1 LKGLIPGNKVEEVK
15 DKADIV
21 DLISEYVTLKKAGR
35 NFIGLCPFHQE
46 KTPSF
51 TVNRDKQIFYC
62 FGCGEGGNVLTFLM
76 KINHQSFPE
85 AVRHLA
91 RKTGIVIPE
100 GVMTR
105 EEKARTGI
113 KEQIIRVNQ
122 IAAKHF
128 SQNLLSK
135 AGSEAREYLLKRGIG
150 ESVIKEFKLGYAM
163 DGWRYLRDY
172 FEKEKVPLKL
182 AEQAGLV
189 VQKTNGKDSF
199 YDRFRARV
207 IFPIEDVGGHII
219 AFGGRVMG
227 IGEPKYLNSPE
238 SPVYVKGRCLYG
250 LNKTKDDIR
259 KKGYVIIVEGYFD
272 FLSLWNAGV
281 TNVVASLGTALTK
294 DHVDMIRR
302 YTEQSVAI
310 FDPDEAGKKA
320 LARSLALFLAG
331 NIHAKVVVLPDGH
344 DPDQYIR
351 TCGKESFD
359 EAVANAQSMVDYYI
373 ETVIG
378 KTGALEEKLNS
389 LRNAV
394 PFIANI
400 NDAMERNLF
409 INRVS
414 EKLGLDRE
422 LLKDAVQRS
431 LTAPAQTSTHTL
443 ETRDKGQIDKVELSL
458 IHIMLEYP
466 GKIPEMIDTGILDYM
481 TNPDL
486 RAFGIAIK
494 ESFDADGSKAIDS
507 SFLVDRLG
515 NGMIREKLLKIMVDE
530 PPYDDKM
537 ADKILNG
544 AIRQIKRKW
553 YKEKHRVLIMELVK
567 AKEMGDRELEKN
579 LLAEEER
586 LRSEEK
592 ALSS

>member
-1 LKGLIPGNKVEEVK
+1 MKGLIPGNKVEEVK

-76 KINHQSFPE
+76 KISHQSFPE
-85 AVRHLA
+85 AVRYLA
-91 RKTGIVIPE
+91 RKTGIDIPE

-105 EEKARTGI
+105 EEKERTGI
-113 KEQIIRVNQ
+113 KEQIIRINQ

-128 SQNLLSK
+128 SQNLLSR
-135 AGSEAREYLLKRGIG
+135 AGGEAREYLLKRGIG

-163 DGWRYLRDY
+163 DGWRNLRDY
-172 FEKEKVPLKL
+172 FEKEKIPLKL
-182 AEQAGLV
+182 AAQAGLI
-189 VQKTNGKDSF
+189 VQKTNGQDSF

-207 IFPIEDVGGHII
+207 IFPIEDVGGHIV

-227 IGEPKYLNSPE
+227 KGEPKYLNSPE

-250 LNKTKDDIR
+250 LNRTKDDIR

-272 FLSLWNAGV
+272 FLSLWNTGV

-351 TCGKESFD
+351 IFGKESFD
-359 EAVANAQSMVDYYI
+359 EVVTNAQSMVDYYI

-378 KTGALEEKLNS
+378 KTGALEEKLTS

-400 NDAMERNLF
+400 DDAMERNLF

-414 EKLGLDRE
+414 EKLGIDRE

-431 LTAPAQTSTHTL
+431 LTAPAQTSTGVLGSHDK
-443 ETRDKGQIDKVELSL
+443 ETVDRVELSL
-458 IHIMLEYP
+458 IYIMLAYSY
-466 GKIPEMIDTGILDYM
+466 KIPEIIHTNILAYL
-481 TNPDL
+481 TNSGL
-486 RAFGIAIK
+486 RAFGEVIRK
-494 ESFDADGSKAIDS
+494 SFDRDGAEGIDA
-507 SFLVDRLG
+507 SFLVDRLD
-515 NGMIREKLLKIMVDE
+515 NGIIREKLLKMMVDE

-537 ADKILNG
+537 ANHILSDTIRKIK
-544 AIRQIKRKW
+544 IKW
-553 YKEKHRVLIMELVK
+553 YGEKQRILKMELAK
-567 AKEMGDRELEKN
+567 AEKMGNRELEKSII
-579 LLAEEER
+579 EEKER
-586 LRSEEK
+586 LRNEEK
-592 ALSS
+592 TLSS